1 VICGILLGVV
11 LAGFIVSMIIG
22 GGMMGMSTMGMFR

>member
-1 VICGILLGVV
+1 LLGVV

-22 GGMMGMSTMGMFR
+22 GGMMGMGAMEMFR